1 MQLWNNPSFFL
12 NGTVK
17 STTAL
22 KKMHEREQR
31 GIRLGKKDGIKETQL
46 KTAKK
51 MLDLNMDIPTI
62 MKITGLSKKKIL
74 ELKKGIH

>member
-1 MQLWNNPSFFL
+1 
-12 NGTVK
+12 
-17 STTAL
+17 
-22 KKMHEREQR
+22 MHEREQR

-51 MLDLNMDIPTI
+51 MLDINMDIPTI